1 MRASF
6 PPVADGDG
14 PGRLPRPPRRSPFET
29 ALDRIEGRW
38 RLLLVWHLF
47 WGPCLFGELLR
58 LTAGITDRALRQE
71 LQDLEAC
78 NLVRKERC
86 AWDGRRV
93 EYRLSP
99 FGETLKPLLA
109 EVYLWGLRVQE
120 SRPAAAAWGG
130 GSS

>member
-1 MRASF
+1 
-6 PPVADGDG
+6 
-14 PGRLPRPPRRSPFET
+14 
-29 ALDRIEGRW
+29 
-38 RLLLVWHLF
+38 
-47 WGPCLFGELLR
+47 